1 MFKEG
6 PRYKDSS
13 AIAGGEGWLV
23 NDQQQKVVRF
33 RNDMARSCRVGH
45 VVDLQLEAPEPASAD
60 DPAADASAQRH
71 RGVEHH
77 EKDGLATM
85 PPTCPL
91 TCRKGP

>member
-33 RNDMARSCRVGH
+33 RNDMATYSWKPPSPPVPMTQRRMLRH
-45 VVDLQLEAPEPASAD
+45 NLIEAW
-60 DPAADASAQRH
+60 
-71 RGVEHH
+71 
-77 EKDGLATM
+77 
-85 PPTCPL
+85 
-91 TCRKGP
+91 